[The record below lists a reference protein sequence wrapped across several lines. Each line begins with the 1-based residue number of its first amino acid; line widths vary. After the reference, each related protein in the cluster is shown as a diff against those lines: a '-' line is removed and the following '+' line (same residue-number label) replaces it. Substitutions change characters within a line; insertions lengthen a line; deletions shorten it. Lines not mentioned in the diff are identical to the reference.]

1 LSRKESIKLQYELD
15 SIRQQNSQLYLKIG
29 LASSEI
35 NQQNLTIPALN
46 EAYFLFLQNTPSKY
60 AWIVEDKDSIVPV
73 KAFGVTSNKQIYFNS
88 ADFYL
93 KPEKASY
100 SEYDFHDF
108 IHYIV
113 GSANTQFASKYY
125 PSYDNNGQV
134 VEAGLINLPKNLRSL
149 ITSSPKKENLK
160 SDGYILSNKTFS
172 WFYEKFEDLGSPIH
186 ILPEQQKQ
194 IVEYI
199 SEKLK
204 EYLQELNVSLLELA
218 VLMQNKLY
226 EASASE
232 CESLGFVRGGA
243 GDPLKGKTERG
254 RADLDILFNLNPLQ
268 KIAEVAKIARNP
280 DFRFHHEHR
289 NTLRNRAQ
297 VLGYRKFAKQIEQKI
312 FEKLEPS
319 CDAKFLAL
327 KYKSSYLEIARSE
340 VELFEETQEFLEK
353 LKIEGKELAI
363 ISTKSSKA
371 IEQHLK
377 DFGISS
383 LFSLVIGGDSVTNQK
398 PDPEGIFL
406 AIKSLQANPKTT
418 IMIGDTKDDLL
429 AAKNAEIKSAL
440 VEWTNQPIESLKSEF
455 KPILIGS
462 WKDFRVN
469 LESEKE
475 FKSFR

>member
-1 LSRKESIKLQYELD
+1 VRKL
-15 SIRQQNSQLYLKIG
+15 IG
-29 LASSEI
+29 KPLEI
-35 NQQNLTIPALN
+35 
-46 EAYFLFLQNTPSKY
+46 
-60 AWIVEDKDSIVPV
+60 
-73 KAFGVTSNKQIYFNS
+73 
-88 ADFYL
+88 
-93 KPEKASY
+93 
-100 SEYDFHDF
+100 
-108 IHYIV
+108 
-113 GSANTQFASKYY
+113 
-125 PSYDNNGQV
+125 
-134 VEAGLINLPKNLRSL
+134 
-149 ITSSPKKENLK
+149 
-160 SDGYILSNKTFS
+160 
-172 WFYEKFEDLGSPIH
+172 
-186 ILPEQQKQ
+186 
-194 IVEYI
+194 
-199 SEKLK
+199 
-204 EYLQELNVSLLELA
+204 
-218 VLMQNKLY
+218 
-226 EASASE
+226 
-232 CESLGFVRGGA
+232 
-243 GDPLKGKTERG
+243 
-254 RADLDILFNLNPLQ
+254 
-268 KIAEVAKIARNP
+268 
-280 DFRFHHEHR
+280 
-289 NTLRNRAQ
+289 
-297 VLGYRKFAKQIEQKI
+297 I